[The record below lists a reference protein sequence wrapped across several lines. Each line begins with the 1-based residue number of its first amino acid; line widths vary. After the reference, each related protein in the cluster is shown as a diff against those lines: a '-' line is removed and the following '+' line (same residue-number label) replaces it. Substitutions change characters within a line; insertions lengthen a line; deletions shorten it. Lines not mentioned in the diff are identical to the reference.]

1 MIGVRR
7 RWIVGGLAVMLG
19 ALGLGRAAVGAT
31 APCLEPELGHI
42 RAAATRADSIA
53 LADAYLA
60 SPPAAGRACADF
72 LAGFLYGMTSRAAED
87 DWRHR
92 QRAIELIE
100 SALRGVGDQPQLYLA
115 LGTLLYHRQS
125 RTDALRTLDRA
136 FSRREGGE
144 VPLTARETALIHY
157 TRGMIQQDFW
167 RDWRSYGQL
176 KSTAAGQWHCGNLQS
191 RELANFTS
199 SANDFGWLAP
209 VNQMC
214 PDRFAEN
221 MRQFFDA
228 RADMNRDAYRDM
240 TAAFR
245 AALATDSTF
254 FEAAEALLGEW
265 AYLATWEEVE
275 PLARSLV
282 ARFPDDYRPLLYLG
296 LALHETGRD
305 SLAAPTFARAFG
317 TMPDSIAAVFDD
329 VELLLRPEQ
338 LAAMAD
344 IDSVGQQQVRVAF
357 WNSLDPL
364 YLTTV
369 NERRVEH
376 YARVV
381 TAGLLFTSPALRE
394 PGWASFAGRI
404 WIRYG
409 RPAHIWELQVPNGRV
424 VFWDFGPGPDVSFQ
438 RGFNARS
445 YRPTDEAMQI
455 SNALSRTSPQSFAAG
470 ALFDTVLPL
479 PSQVARTLGPGGAP
493 QLLVYG
499 AWPEAAGAE
508 AMAGLTLLDAM
519 YLPVAQWRGG
529 RPNRPGIGA
538 ELNGMAAGP
547 YSLTVEVWD
556 RAARRLYRLR
566 DTVSTLAVP
575 DSSFVVS
582 DLLLAADVRAPEA
595 DVASRRQLAVT
606 PLYGSR
612 IAAGDPV
619 GLVWE
624 VYRLIGPAADR
635 LRYRVTVEVL
645 DASRQPVLARVLR
658 GVGVGGDWR
667 PESRIAYESTRPVV
681 DGRAVEWL
689 ELTSE
694 LEPGEYR
701 IAVTLEDRQTNRKV
715 TRERTLVVE

>member
-1 MIGVRR
+1 MLATHHLGV
-7 RWIVGGLAVMLG
+7 VGGLLLVLS
-19 ALGLGRAAVGAT
+19 GLAAHGGT
-31 APCLEPELGHI
+31 RGGAPCLEPEVGHLH
-42 RAAATRADSIA
+42 AAATRADSIA

-60 SPPAAGRACADF
+60 APPGGRRACAEF
-72 LAGFLYGMTSRAAED
+72 LAGYLYGMTSRSAED

-136 FSRREGGE
+136 FDRREGGE

-157 TRGMIQQDFW
+157 TRGLIQQDFW

-176 KSTAAGQWHCGNLQS
+176 KSTAAGQWHCGNYQS
-191 RELANFTS
+191 PEQANFTS
-199 SANDFGWLAP
+199 SANDFGWLVT
-209 VNQMC
+209 VNQLC

-240 TAAFR
+240 TAAFQT
-245 AALATDSTF
+245 ALATDSTF
-254 FEAAEALLGEW
+254 FAAAEALLGEW
-265 AYLATWEEVE
+265 TYLEAWEEVE
-275 PLARSLV
+275 ALARTLG
-282 ARFPDDYRPLLYLG
+282 ARFADEYRPLLYLG

-305 SLAAPTFARAFG
+305 SLAAPAFARAFG
-317 TMPDSIAAVFDD
+317 RMPDSIAAVFDD
-329 VELLLRPEQ
+329 VEPLLRPDQ
-338 LAAMAD
+338 LAAMAE
-344 IDSVGQQQVRVAF
+344 IDTVGQQQVRVAF

-381 TAGLLFTSPALRE
+381 AAGLLFTSPALRE
-394 PGWASFAGRI
+394 PGWDSFAGRI

-409 RPAHIWELQVPNGRV
+409 RPQHMWELQMPNGRV
-424 VFWDFGPGPDVSFQ
+424 VFWDFGPGPDVTFQ

-455 SNALSRTSPQSFAAG
+455 SNALSRTSPQSFSAG

-479 PSQVARTLGPGGAP
+479 PAQVARTLGPGGAP
-493 QLLVYG
+493 QLLVY
-499 AWPEAAGAE
+499 AEWPDSARTEAE
-508 AMAGLTLLDAM
+508 AGLTLLDAM

-538 ELNGMAAGP
+538 ELNGMAAGA

-566 DTVSTLAVP
+566 DTVSTLTVT
-575 DSSFVVS
+575 DSAFVVS
-582 DLLLAADVRAPEA
+582 DLLLAADVRAPDE

-624 VYRLIGPAADR
+624 VYRLNAAANGR

-645 DASRQPVLARVLR
+645 DAARQPVLARVLR
-658 GVGVGGDWR
+658 GVGVRGERR
-667 PESRIAYESTRPVV
+667 PESRIEYETTRPVV

-694 LEPGEYR
+694 LKPGEYR
-701 IAVTLEDRQTNRKV
+701 IALTLADRQTKQTV
-715 TRERTLVVE
+715 TRERTLVVK